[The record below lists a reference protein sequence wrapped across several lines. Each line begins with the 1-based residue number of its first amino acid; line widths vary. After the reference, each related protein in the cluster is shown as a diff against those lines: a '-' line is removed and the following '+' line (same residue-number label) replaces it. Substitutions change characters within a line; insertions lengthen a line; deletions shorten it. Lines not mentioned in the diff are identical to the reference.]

1 MLCGIIYIRCY
12 LNGRR
17 LPSSG
22 GLASLQTVFLI
33 LKGFGPGFTREEV
46 ADMIIVVMMVVLGV
60 FVCSGKI
67 IVNVNIRIKNKQK
80 NNRLS

>member
-1 MLCGIIYIRCY
+1 
-12 LNGRR
+12 
-17 LPSSG
+17 
-22 GLASLQTVFLI
+22 
-33 LKGFGPGFTREEV
+33 
-46 ADMIIVVMMVVLGV
+46 MIIVVMMVVLGV